1 MNRTGR
7 NKKICYADVTSTF
20 PPQCDPAWQFFL
32 CNREFQRNSLLHK
45 KSSVP
50 CKRDEAYPRY
60 HPDSRI
66 NGLSC
71 RLTRSITALPTDKVQ
86 KRSSGAKLRYH
97 LNLRKLTAGDFL
109 SLKENDLLK
118 TPSWLF
124 LFSYY
129 ATMVEICQ
137 VIYFFFS
144 SFFSL
149 FFSMAFPMFFSI
161 SSFSFSTSSRSLLSI
176 SRTEA

>member
-1 MNRTGR
+1 MKGSNR
-7 NKKICYADVTSTF
+7 
-20 PPQCDPAWQFFL
+20 QFRWKL
-32 CNREFQRNSLLHK
+32 LLHK
-45 KSSVP
+45 KSSIP

-71 RLTRSITALPTDKVQ
+71 RLTRSITTLPTDKIQ

-97 LNLRKLTAGDFL
+97 LNLRKLTAGGFL
-109 SLKENDLLK
+109 SLKENNFLK

-129 ATMVEICQ
+129 ATRYEICQ
-137 VIYFFFS
+137 VI
-144 SFFSL
+144 
-149 FFSMAFPMFFSI
+149 I
-161 SSFSFSTSSRSLLSI
+161 FSFPHCDYFSFPHCSQYSFR
-176 SRTEA
+176 